1 MPELDPATLTERVLR
16 LSRSFPFD
24 TMPVEDVSMIA
35 AAGRE
40 QAFPTRTVLVHAGE
54 RSRAH
59 YVQLAGRLRVIS
71 DHFNLEEVGG
81 SHPGIGV
88 LSVLGRVVVPGDVVA
103 EAGTVLLVLDR
114 DALLGV
120 LEERGHLARTLLRIL
135 ALKLL
140 ELRRGKPSVPRHPHP
155 PVTPRLDLVSRMLL
169 LRDAMGLGS
178 DGMATI
184 AQLARVAHAKRSVTG
199 ASIAT
204 TEAPADLFML
214 LEGSLTLAT
223 PGAGER
229 IVQPGE
235 VLGLIEAVAGV
246 PMVARVT
253 ARTDST
259 GLVITHAELA
269 ENIEDED
276 RLSFELI
283 RTFAAEMWTT
293 LTGARVEADFWTTK
307 PGAQPAVG

>member
-16 LSRSFPFD
+16 LSRSPPFD
-24 TMPVEDVSMIA
+24 TMPVEDVSLIA
-35 AAGRE
+35 AVGRE
-40 QAFPTRTVLVHAGE
+40 LAFPTRTVLVHAGE
-54 RSRAH
+54 RSPAH

-71 DHFNLEEVGG
+71 DHFHFDELAG
-81 SHPGIGV
+81 SHPGIGA

-103 EAGTVLLVLDR
+103 EPGTVLLVLDR
-114 DALLGV
+114 DALFGV
-120 LEERGHLARTLLRIL
+120 LEERGHLARSVLRIL

-140 ELRRGKPSVPRHPHP
+140 EQRRGKRPEPHRP
-155 PVTPRLDLVSRMLL
+155 HAPTTSRLDLVSRMLL

-184 AQLARVAHAKRSVTG
+184 AQLARVAHARQCKAG
-199 ASIAT
+199 APLFNP
-204 TEAPADLFML
+204 EAPADLFLL
-214 LEGSLTLAT
+214 LEGTMVQAT

-235 VLGLIEAVAGV
+235 VLGLVEAVAGV
-246 PMVARVT
+246 PMAGRVT
-253 ARTDST
+253 ARTDAM

-276 RLSFELI
+276 RLCFELI
-283 RTFAAEMWTT
+283 RTFAAEMWFA
-293 LTGARVEADFWTTK
+293 LTGARGETDFWEK

>member
-24 TMPVEDVSMIA
+24 LMPVEDVSLIA

-40 QAFPTRTVLVHAGE
+40 QGFPTRTVLVHAGE

-71 DHFNLEEVGG
+71 DHLNLEAAG
-81 SHPGIGV
+81 SHPGIGA

-103 EAGTVLLVLDR
+103 EPGTVLLVLDR
-114 DALLGV
+114 DSLLGV

-135 ALKLL
+135 AIKLL
-140 ELRRGKPSVPRHPHP
+140 ELRRGKPSVPHHAHP

-169 LRDAMGLGS
+169 LRDALGLGS

-184 AQLARVAHAKRSVTG
+184 AQLARVAHAKKCVAGS
-199 ASIAT
+199 ALAT
-204 TEAPADLFML
+204 TDVPADLFML

-229 IVQPGE
+229 SVQPGE
-235 VLGLIEAVAGV
+235 VLGLVEAVAGV
-246 PMVARVT
+246 PMAARVT

-283 RTFAAEMWTT
+283 RTFAAEMWTAV
-293 LTGARVEADFWTTK
+293 TGAPVESDFWTTK
-307 PGAQPAVG
+307 PGTQPAVG